1 MHETECRGSLAI
13 AALHSLAIACNNSR
27 LMQVGTLDTSG
38 NLAQSK
44 YINVLQKKMC
54 VSASGFWL
62 GAVKIATFL
71 PCGDPGSPATAA
83 LRSPATKRRHRQLS
97 TDAGWHT
104 AHINEPGTGKADQS
118 SGEKMCAIF
127 FYEFRHASVTVTVL
141 HLCGNSGSPT
151 SAALHSLPTPGPSQ
165 CRHCCRMLISA
176 DQATCHRRNRITFQ
190 MEDACP
196 LPFDTASPTSHP
208 APALPFSP
216 IGPTWV
222 LLLLGFICV

>member
-1 MHETECRGSLAI
+1 MQGLPCNRCTALTSYSLQQLSTDAGWHTRHI
-13 AALHSLAIACNNSR
+13 RESGTVKVYQRSAEEDACLR
-27 LMQVGTLDTSG
+27 
-38 NLAQSK
+38 
-44 YINVLQKKMC
+44 
-54 VSASGFWL
+54 FWL

-83 LRSPATKRRHRQLS
+83 LRSPATKRRPRQVS

-104 AHINEPGTGKADQS
+104 AHINEPGTGKADQR
-118 SGEKMCAIF
+118 SGGKMCAIYL
-127 FYEFRHASVTVTVL
+127 YEFWHASVTVTVL

-151 SAALHSLPTPGPSQ
+151 SAALHSLPTPGPLQ
-165 CRHCCRMLISA
+165 CLHCCRMLISA
-176 DQATCHRRNRITFQ
+176 DQATCHRRNRATSQ

-222 LLLLGFICV
+222 LSLLGFICA